1 MVSQRS
7 SIELTEVEQ
16 LALLRSARTVH
27 IASINADGRPHLVP
41 MWFELDDEGLIVFTT
56 YGKAQKVRNLE
67 RDPRVTAMI
76 EGGEAY
82 NEIHGMSIDGEA
94 EVVRDPRVTMRTLAL
109 IGAKMAGR
117 PRPAPDPDVEPA
129 GQALKRVT
137 VRLHPKR
144 VRSWD
149 HSKLA

>member
-7 SIELTEVEQ
+7 SIELTAAEQ

-27 IASINADGRPHLVP
+27 IASINPDGRPHLVP

-67 RDPRVTAMI
+67 RDPRVTAMLA
-76 EGGEAY
+76 GGEAY

-94 EVVRDPRVTMRTLAL
+94 EVVRDPHVTMRTLAL

-117 PRPAPDPDVEPA
+117 PRPDPDPDVEPA

-149 HSKLA
+149 HSKLG

>member
-7 SIELTEVEQ
+7 SIELTAAEQ

-56 YGKAQKVRNLE
+56 YGKAQKIRNLE
-67 RDPRVTAMI
+67 RDPRITAMLA
-76 EGGEAY
+76 GGEAY

-94 EVVRDPRVTMRTLAL
+94 EVVRDPHVTMRTLAL

-117 PRPAPDPDVEPA
+117 PRPDPDPDVEPA

-137 VRLHPKR
+137 VRLHPQR

-149 HSKLA
+149 HSKLG